1 MTARRLAPLPIAL
14 VGLALATSCASSG
27 GVAVPMGPAPG
38 YVEPAGFIVSLSRTP
53 LMSRGHGVLLVGYD
67 VEAIGPDETVEFLR
81 KAADLHRELDAPATL
96 FPTGLTLETL
106 ADEFR
111 TIASS
116 GRFDVETHTYTH
128 ERLTPLFEETVAGS
142 RFLPAAPQEVVEASI
157 RRSVEV
163 SARVF
168 GRASIGLTAP
178 FGAYRG
184 LVDRPDLLAMLQA
197 AGIRFV
203 RSYSRNEHD
212 WQPVTFDAQPFWYA
226 MQGHPAIL
234 EIPIQGW
241 QDVLWRETHGWGD
254 LAGYRHTLDEALDTV
269 ASRNLVW
276 SYCGHDWG
284 SLRGDPE
291 LTLIRH
297 LLEGARR
304 RGVVMATHRDFYD
317 AARAAAAPRS
327 LPVG

>member
-1 MTARRLAPLPIAL
+1 MTARRPSRLPSAIAA
-14 VGLALATSCASSG
+14 LALAGSCASSG
-27 GVAVPMGPAPG
+27 GVATPVGPEQG
-38 YVEPAGFIVSLSRTP
+38 YVDPAGFVVSLSRTP

-81 KAADLHRELDAPATL
+81 KAAELHRELEAPATL

-111 TIASS
+111 TLATS
-116 GRFDVETHTYTH
+116 GVFDVETHTYTH
-128 ERLTPLFEETVAGS
+128 ERLKPLLEETGAGS
-142 RFLPAAPQEVVEASI
+142 RFLPSAPQGVVEASI
-157 RRSVEV
+157 RRSVAV
-163 SARVF
+163 SDRVL

-226 MQGHPAIL
+226 LQGHPEIL

-241 QDVLWRETHGWGD
+241 QDVLWRETHGWED
-254 LAGYRHTLDEALDTV
+254 LAGYRRTLDESLGTV

-291 LTLIRH
+291 LTLVRY

-304 RGVVMATHRDFYD
+304 RGIVMATHRDFYD
-317 AARAAAAPRS
+317 AARAVAAPRS
-327 LPVG
+327 RPVG